1 MLPVSACCAAMA
13 TATKKQRM
21 ERLTIQA
28 DKELIKW
35 LKEKARKDD
44 APVSF
49 VARQALKRAANRK

>member
-1 MLPVSACCAAMA
+1 MA